1 MGKKPPK
8 KPINKTENKTINNTR
23 GNKLL
28 CGKGMVMM
36 EYRSEANN
44 VYKIKNIINRYW
56 FKCFMFINSY
66 NPHNHPRR

>member
-1 MGKKPPK
+1 MGKKTPK
-8 KPINKTENKTINNTR
+8 KPINKTENKTMNNTR

-44 VYKIKNIINRYW
+44 VYKIKNIINRY
-56 FKCFMFINSY
+56 
-66 NPHNHPRR
+66 